1 MKRVSVIVCLLLS
14 LQLGAQVYVAPGG
27 AGNGSSWTQALGSV
41 RLALETGGTDIRVAA
56 GIYELDRELTVASGQ
71 TVSGGWAPAAN
82 VCYGDAADRTILR
95 ATGRHRVATV
105 AGTMKGF
112 TVTGGLIERG
122 KGGGVYVKNGGVVE
136 NCIIKGNVAGT
147 YYPRVGDVYCSGGAF
162 LRKEE
167 ITAANAPTIGGI
179 VFWVNPDTT
188 AVEGQRGWV
197 AAVTQKIVAWEKNPA
212 FTNSTGEFFLTIE
225 EALKDTSGYR
235 HTAAIVAAGS
245 KLEYPAAYYC
255 HDLEAGEI
263 RGWYLPAL
271 GQLVMLAGERDRIE
285 NTYDEIRK
293 HKTELG
299 PDLLLDAISYCS
311 STEWRENENSIWGV
325 SMLLTNSSGGI
336 WTGIKKSGARTLPVI
351 SF

>member
-14 LQLGAQVYVAPGG
+14 LQLGAQVYVVHGG
-27 AGNGSSWTQALGSV
+27 AGNGSSWAQAMGSV
-41 RLALETGGTDIRVAA
+41 RQALETGVSEIRVAA
-56 GIYELDRELTVASGQ
+56 GTYELDRELTVASGQ
-71 TVSGGWAPAAN
+71 TVSGGWIPATN
-82 VCYGDAADRTILR
+82 VCFGDAAERTVLR
-95 ATGRHRVATV
+95 ATGRYRVATV

-112 TVTGGLIERG
+112 TVTGGMIERG

-147 YYPRVGDVYCSGGAF
+147 YYPRVGDVYCSGGVF

-188 AVEGQRGWV
+188 AVEGRRGWV
-197 AAVTQKIVAWEKNPA
+197 VAVTQKIVAWEKNPT

-225 EALKDTSGYR
+225 EALRDTSGYR
-235 HTAAIVAAGS
+235 HTKAIVAVGS

-255 HDLEAGEI
+255 HDFEDGGI

-271 GQLVMLAGERDRIE
+271 GQLVTLAGERERVE
-285 NTYDEIRK
+285 NTYDEIRR

-299 PDLLLDAISYCS
+299 PDLLLDAISYSS
-311 STEWRENENSIWGV
+311 STERKENGKIWGF

-336 WTGIKKSGARTLPVI
+336 FIGIKKSGARTLPVI